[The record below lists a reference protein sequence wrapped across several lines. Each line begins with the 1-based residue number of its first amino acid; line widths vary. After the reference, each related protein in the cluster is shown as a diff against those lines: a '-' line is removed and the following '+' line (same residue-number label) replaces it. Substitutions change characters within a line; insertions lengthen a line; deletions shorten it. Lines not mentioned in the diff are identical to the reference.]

1 MLHAQTDMYMYRYIK
16 AKTFTGTCT
25 CKLNMDSEEWAK
37 HVIEICMILLFYF
50 KSPGQVTCRVA
61 DELPWLLKIDG
72 DKESLQKCIL
82 NLCIFQRLYA
92 R

>member
-1 MLHAQTDMYMYRYIK
+1 MNVIK
-16 AKTFTGTCT
+16 K
-25 CKLNMDSEEWAK
+25 
-37 HVIEICMILLFYF
+37 CMGFF
-50 KSPGQVTCRVA
+50 NHFNSPGQVTCRVA

>member
-1 MLHAQTDMYMYRYIK
+1 M
-16 AKTFTGTCT
+16 
-25 CKLNMDSEEWAK
+25 
-37 HVIEICMILLFYF
+37 HVIEICMGVFF
-50 KSPGQVTCRVA
+50 FHFNSPGQVTCRVA

-82 NLCIFQRLYA
+82 DLCIFQRLYA

>member
-1 MLHAQTDMYMYRYIK
+1 MLHARTDMYMYMYMK
-16 AKTFTGTCT
+16 AKTFTGTC
-25 CKLNMDSEEWAK
+25 KLNMDYEEWAK
-37 HVIEICMILLFYF
+37 HVIEIFMILLFYF
-50 KSPGQVTCRVA
+50 NSPGQVTCRVA